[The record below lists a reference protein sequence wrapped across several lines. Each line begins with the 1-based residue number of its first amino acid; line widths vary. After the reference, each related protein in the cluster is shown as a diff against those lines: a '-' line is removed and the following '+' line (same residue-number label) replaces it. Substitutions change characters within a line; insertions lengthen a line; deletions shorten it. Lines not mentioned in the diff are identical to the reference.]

1 MLKGIHLTFK
11 LTLYANK
18 TTILSNLY
26 CQSVSKEFKKRVL
39 DKTYEYGL
47 ECLSCFEYTEKM
59 PFPIKNLMDL
69 KHCFI

>member
-18 TTILSNLY
+18 KTILSNLY
-26 CQSVSKEFKKRVL
+26 CQSVSKEFKKHVL

-47 ECLSCFEYTEKM
+47 KGLSCFGYTEKND
-59 PFPIKNLMDL
+59 FSN
-69 KHCFI
+69 